1 MNKGKDIRE
10 LKDELERQKKE
21 RYDVVVP
28 SKLLTAL
35 YDENINEVLL
45 DVPDLEGGDNKQYG
59 ITPYAHRQICIKTN
73 IPAKYYDLMKEKK
86 PELLVKNVNAWLP
99 DKEKRMVRI
108 LDGNVRAL
116 LSSRYRIID
125 NYDILNQALMEF
137 FNISNEKKTKIDIHN
152 ADLTDTHLYV
162 KALSPD
168 LIDEIH
174 DTDNMKR
181 GDVVNG
187 GIMISNSEV
196 GAGGYKVTPFINIV
210 KCSNGLIGEEVLK
223 KIHVGRDL
231 GIGEINW
238 SDETLRL
245 QDEAL
250 WAKMKDMIHAT
261 FNPEI
266 FHKWVDRINKVA
278 SVEIEKPTLAVNNI
292 VKSYNM
298 PDKLQ
303 ADIMDFFAKEN
314 PTQWGLS
321 NAVTSYAQ
329 TVGDY
334 NKQIEMEKIGT
345 KILEMKPDE
354 VNILVE
360 A

>member
-1 MNKGKDIRE
+1 MNKITDIRE
-10 LKDELERQKKE
+10 LKAELERQKKE

-28 SKLLTAL
+28 SNQLTAL
-35 YDENINEVLL
+35 YDENINEVML
-45 DVPDLEGGDNKQYG
+45 DVPDLEGSSSQYG
-59 ITPYAHRQICIKTN
+59 ITPYAHRQICTKTK
-73 IPAKYYDLMKEKK
+73 IPVKYYELMKEKK
-86 PELLVKNVNAWLP
+86 PDLLVKNVNAWLP
-99 DKEKRMVRI
+99 DKEKRMVRV

-137 FNISNEKKTKIDIHN
+137 FNISNDKKTKIDIHK
-152 ADLTDTHLYV
+152 ADLTDTHLFV

-168 LIDEIH
+168 LIDEVH

-181 GDVVNG
+181 GDIVNG

-223 KIHVGRDL
+223 KIHLGKDL
-231 GIGEINW
+231 GIGEIDW

-278 SVEIEKPTLAVNNI
+278 KVEIEKPTLAVNNI
-292 VKSYNM
+292 VKSYKM
-298 PDKLQ
+298 PESLQ
-303 ADIMDFFAKEN
+303 DDLMNFFAKEN
-314 PTQWGLS
+314 NTQWGLS
-321 NAVTSYAQ
+321 NAVTAYAQ
-329 TVGDY
+329 TVDDY
-334 NKQIEMEKIGT
+334 NKQIEMEKIGA
-345 KILEMKPDE
+345 KILEMKPE
-354 VNILVE
+354 EINILVE
-360 A
+360 D

>member
-1 MNKGKDIRE
+1 MNKATDIKG

-21 RYDVVVP
+21 RYDIVAP
-28 SKLLTAL
+28 SDQLIVS
-35 YDENINEVLL
+35 YDLGTNKVMI
-45 DVPDLEGGDNKQYG
+45 DVPDLKGGSRTYG
-59 ITPYAHRQICIKTN
+59 ITPYAHRQICTKTK
-73 IPAKYYDLMKEKK
+73 IPVKYYEIMKEKK
-86 PELLVKNVNAWLP
+86 PDLLVKNVNAWLP
-99 DKEKRMVRI
+99 DKEKRMVRV

-125 NYDILNQALMEF
+125 NYDILNQALTEF
-137 FNISNEKKTKIDIHN
+137 YKISNEKKAKIVIHN
-152 ADLTDTHLYV
+152 ADLTDTRLYV

-168 LIDEIH
+168 LVDEIH
-174 DTDNMKR
+174 DTDKKER
-181 GDVVNG
+181 GDIVNG

-196 GAGGYKVTPFINIV
+196 GAGGYKVTPFMNIV

-231 GIGEINW
+231 GIGEIDW

-250 WAKMKDMIHAT
+250 WAKMKNMIHAT

-266 FHKWVDRINKVA
+266 FHKWVDRINNVA
-278 SVEIEKPTLAVNNI
+278 KTEIEKPTLAVNNI

-298 PDKLQ
+298 PDKIQDDL
-303 ADIMDFFAKEN
+303 MDFFTKEN

-329 TVGDY
+329 TIGDY

-345 KILEMKPDE
+345 KILEMKPEE
-354 VNILVE
+354 VNILVKD
-360 A
+360 

>member
-1 MNKGKDIRE
+1 MNKRKDIRE

-28 SKLLTAL
+28 SNQLTAL
-35 YDENINEVLL
+35 YDENINEVMME
-45 DVPDLEGGDNKQYG
+45 VPDLEGSNKQYG
-59 ITPYAHRQICIKTN
+59 ITPYAHRQICTKTN
-73 IPAKYYDLMKEKK
+73 IPVKYYELMKEKK
-86 PELLVKNVNAWLP
+86 PELLVENVNAWLP
-99 DKEKRMVRI
+99 DKEKRMVRV
-108 LDGNVRAL
+108 LDGHVRAL

-137 FNISNEKKTKIDIHN
+137 YNISNDKKTKIDIHDAN
-152 ADLTDTHLYV
+152 LTDTNLYV
-162 KALSPD
+162 KAISPD
-168 LIDEIH
+168 LIDEVH
-174 DTDNMKR
+174 DTDTMKK
-181 GDVVNG
+181 GDIVNG

-210 KCSNGLIGEEVLK
+210 ECANGLIGEEVLK

-238 SDETLRL
+238 SDETLKL

-278 SVEIEKPTLAVNNI
+278 KTEIEKPTLAVNNI

-321 NAVTSYAQ
+321 NAVTAYAQ

-345 KILEMKPDE
+345 KILEMKPEE
-354 VNILVE
+354 VNIVVE